1 MTPAPLSRHGPWY
14 SAAPSAVAVPHHTPS
29 VTSLNRFNDGSGFS
43 ALRYFAPD
51 PVTALLEV
59 AALHGA
65 YATGFV
71 AAPPVRSWA
80 VFRYDIVAPLTV
92 VDLGDPGIRAGVTT
106 VQELTGD
113 WLGYHHR
120 SLFPFPAH
128 LPLVHSGPLAPTQRL
143 AQDIYTSPSTHGF
156 LAPSVKTPGVANLVL
171 FFARLPVGSVKH
183 TGTRHIAL

>member
-1 MTPAPLSRHGPWY
+1 MTPGPLSRPSPWY
-14 SAAPSAVAVPHHTPS
+14 SAAPAAVAVPHHTPS
-29 VTSLNRFNDGSGFS
+29 PTSRNRFNDGSGVF

-80 VFRYDIVAPLTV
+80 VFQYDIIATLSV
-92 VDLGDPGIRAGVTT
+92 VDLGDPAIRAGATT
-106 VQELTGD
+106 TQELTGD

-120 SLFPFPAH
+120 SLFSLPAH

-143 AQDIYTSPSTHGF
+143 AQRIHSSPSTHGF
-156 LAPSVKTPGVANLVL
+156 LAPSVKAPSVANLVL
-171 FFARLPVGSVKH
+171 FFARLPAGSVRH
-183 TGTRHIAL
+183 TGTAHVTL

>member
-1 MTPAPLSRHGPWY
+1 M
-14 SAAPSAVAVPHHTPS
+14 PHHTPS
-29 VTSLNRFNDGSGFS
+29 PTSRNRFNDGSGVF

-80 VFRYDIVAPLTV
+80 VFQYDIIATLSV
-92 VDLGDPGIRAGVTT
+92 VDLGDPAIRAGATT
-106 VQELTGD
+106 TQELTGD

-120 SLFPFPAH
+120 SLFSLPAH

-143 AQDIYTSPSTHGF
+143 AQRIHSSPSTHGF
-156 LAPSVKTPGVANLVL
+156 LAPSVKAPSVANLVL
-171 FFARLPVGSVKH
+171 FFARLPAGSVRL
-183 TGTRHIAL
+183 TGTAHVTL

>member
-1 MTPAPLSRHGPWY
+1 MPY
-14 SAAPSAVAVPHHTPS
+14 HTPS
-29 VTSLNRFNDGSGFS
+29 SISRNRFNDGSGFS

-80 VFRYDIVAPLTV
+80 VFEYDIVATLSV
-92 VDLGDPGIRAGVTT
+92 VNLGDPAIRAGATT
-106 VQELTGD
+106 IQELTGD

-120 SLFPFPAH
+120 SLFSLGTG

-143 AQDIYTSPSTHGF
+143 AKDIHASPSTHGF
-156 LAPSVKTPGVANLVL
+156 LAPSVKTPAVANLVL
-171 FFARLPVGSVKH
+171 FFARLPAGSLKH
-183 TGTRHIAL
+183 TGTAHVAL